1 MYVFPFY
8 YLTNF
13 KSGNEKAARLI
24 NFDNG
29 KHKNLTVLIFALLSK
44 KTKSM
49 KNKPKLSFWQI
60 WNLSFGFLGV
70 QFGFALQNAN
80 ASRIL
85 SSLGADPHNLS
96 FFWLV
101 APTMGLVVQPLVGA
115 ASDTTWTRL
124 GRRSPYILF
133 GAIVSMLA
141 MFFMPN
147 APSVI
152 TTGGAAALA
161 FGVIMLA
168 LMDGSF
174 NVTFQPFRALV
185 ADMTA
190 EEQRN
195 TAYSVQS
202 FLINVGAVIGSALPY
217 ILTAFGI
224 ENQAEAGK
232 VAPSVIWSFYIGGSL
247 LLLSV
252 LVTVIKT
259 KEYPPKDFEAY
270 NGITQEDKERKESFW
285 HLLTHMPKTMQQLS
299 IVQLFSWFPLF
310 LMWVFSTT
318 AISQHYF
325 GVPLDF
331 KAEHETDMTIRQ
343 AFEEAGNWVGIC
355 FATYSLVAALFSS
368 VMPRLIA
375 LSSRKIVYGVALVI
389 GGIAYISTIFFTN
402 HYMLLISMVG
412 IGIAWAAIL
421 AMPYAILSGSLPA
434 KRMGIYMGLF
444 NLTVVIPQILSG
456 LLSRVILKD
465 LFGGHGIYVFVF
477 AGVIMLLGSV
487 MVIFVKD
494 K

>member
-1 MYVFPFY
+1 M
-8 YLTNF
+8 
-13 KSGNEKAARLI
+13 KS
-24 NFDNG
+24 
-29 KHKNLTVLIFALLSK
+29 
-44 KTKSM
+44 
-49 KNKPKLSFWQI
+49 KPKLSFWQI

-85 SSLGADPHNLS
+85 TSLGADPHTLS

-101 APTMGLVVQPLVGA
+101 APIMGLVVQPVVGA
-115 ASDTTWTRL
+115 ASDKTWTRI

-133 GAIVSMLA
+133 GALISMLA

-147 APSVI
+147 APLVVKA
-152 TTGGAAALA
+152 GGAGALA
-161 FGVIMLA
+161 FGVVMLA

-185 ADMTA
+185 ADMTP

-195 TAYSVQS
+195 IGYSVQS
-202 FLINVGAVIGSALPY
+202 FLINVGAVIGSALPF
-217 ILTAFGI
+217 ILTAAGV
-224 ENQAEAGK
+224 ENVPEAGK

-259 KEYPPKDFEAY
+259 KEHPPKEFEEY
-270 NGITQEDKERKESFW
+270 NDITKEDKAKKESFW
-285 HLLTHMPKTMQQLS
+285 KLLGSMPKTMKQLS

-310 LMWVFSTT
+310 LMWVYSTR

-325 GVPLDF
+325 GVPIDF
-331 KAEHETDMTIRQ
+331 DVEKSTDEIMRKAYND
-343 AFEEAGNWVGIC
+343 AGDWVGMI
-355 FATYSLVAALFSS
+355 FAMYSLVAALFSIM
-368 VMPRLIA
+368 MPKLIK
-375 LSSRKIVYGVALVI
+375 LTSRKTVYSLSLVL
-389 GGIAYISTIFFTN
+389 GGLGYISTYFFN
-402 HYMLLISMVG
+402 NQYMLLVSMVG
-412 IGIAWAAIL
+412 VGIAWAAIL

-456 LLSRVILKD
+456 VLGGPILRTF
-465 LFGGHGIYVFVF
+465 FGGQGIYILIL
-477 AGVIMLLGSV
+477 AGVFMILGSIAV
-487 MVIFVKD
+487 FFVKD
-494 K
+494 VSAQAEVKGEQNGH